1 MPEKRARA
9 ARAATPAATGR
20 VARRGRAVTVASK
33 PGAATGRK
41 AAAAES
47 SARARRDRRPATT
60 IFISYRHQP
69 PSAEIAQKLYEA
81 LAPAADTWGAEVYM
95 DRHAVEPGGLFDR
108 EIVDALDRT
117 THFVA
122 LLNNS
127 YWGSD
132 YCRKEIARVVERFE
146 RGRRVRL
153 LFVKAEE
160 FDLAHFS
167 FDRDRQSGRISSR
180 DPIIDKVGD
189 LQFLG
194 PFNAARQLERLA
206 WEHEA
211 RLGDQL
217 AALVKELERV
227 VDRTS
232 ASAGK

>member
-1 MPEKRARA
+1 MPGKRARA
-9 ARAATPAATGR
+9 TRAGASAARKG
-20 VARRGRAVTVASK
+20 VS
-33 PGAATGRK
+33 
-41 AAAAES
+41 
-47 SARARRDRRPATT
+47 RARRDRPAT

-69 PSAEIAQKLYEA
+69 PSAQIAEKLYEA
-81 LAPAADTWGAEVYM
+81 LVPAADTWGAEIYM
-95 DRHAVEPGGLFDR
+95 DRHAIEPGGLFDR

-132 YCRKEIARVVERFE
+132 YCRKEIARVVDRFE
-146 RGRRVRL
+146 KRRSVRL

-167 FDRDRQSGRISSR
+167 FNRDRRSGRISSD
-180 DPIIDKVGD
+180 DPIIEKVGD

-194 PFNAARQLERLA
+194 PFDDARQLERLA
-206 WEHEA
+206 WEREA
-211 RLGDQL
+211 RLSDQL

-227 VDRTS
+227 IDEP
-232 ASAGK
+232 ASAVK